1 VIHGGYRFGVLLLC
15 GWVLSACTTATTTT
29 ATNTIASTS
38 TTRFDITAFEAA
50 IMPVA
55 AWGGTPA
62 LATAEKPL
70 KSHRIS
76 HITLHHQGET
86 FPPGKDMLA
95 YLRNLQTWS
104 RGVRGWVDVPYHY
117 VIDLDGKLYA
127 GRDITIPG
135 DTNTAYN
142 PAGHALIEVVGNYE
156 NIEPSAAQLEA
167 IAQTMAWVAIKHSI
181 PIEKIA
187 SHKDYASTA
196 CPGKNLYRYIENGFF
211 KQRVSELLSLR

>member
-1 VIHGGYRFGVLLLC
+1 MQAAIKLC
-15 GWVLSACTTATTTT
+15 MTLVCAIGLSACA
-29 ATNTIASTS
+29 
-38 TTRFDITAFEAA
+38 TTRFDAAAFEAK

-55 AWGGTPA
+55 MWGGTPA
-62 LATAEKPL
+62 VATPEKPL

-86 FPPGKDMLA
+86 FAPGKDVQA

-104 RGVRGWVDVPYHY
+104 RGVRGWVDSPYHY
-117 VIDLDGKLYA
+117 VIDLGGKMYA
-127 GRDITIPG
+127 GRDINIPG

-156 NIEPSAAQLEA
+156 NIEPSDTQLEA
-167 IAQTMAWVAIKHSI
+167 IAQMMAWVAIKHSI

-211 KQRVSELLSLR
+211 RDRVAAILARRVIVMK

>member
-1 VIHGGYRFGVLLLC
+1 MFVM
-15 GWVLSACTTATTTT
+15 SACT
-29 ATNTIASTS
+29 I
-38 TTRFDITAFEAA
+38 TRFDAAAFEAK

-62 LATAEKPL
+62 VATAERPL

-86 FPPGKDMLA
+86 FPPSKDVQT

-104 RGVRGWVDVPYHY
+104 RGVRGWVDSPYHY
-117 VIDLDGKLYA
+117 VIDLDGKTYA
-127 GRDITIPG
+127 GRDINIPG

-156 NIEPSAAQLEA
+156 NIEPSDAQLEA
-167 IAQTMAWVAIKHSI
+167 IAQMMAWVAIKHNI

-211 KQRVSELLSLR
+211 KRRVGELLTAFTASAK

>member
-1 VIHGGYRFGVLLLC
+1 MFVM
-15 GWVLSACTTATTTT
+15 SACT
-29 ATNTIASTS
+29 I
-38 TTRFDITAFEAA
+38 TRFDAAACEAK

-62 LATAEKPL
+62 VATAERPL

-86 FPPGKDMLA
+86 FPPGKDVQA

-104 RGVRGWVDVPYHY
+104 RGVRGWVDSPYHY
-117 VIDLDGKLYA
+117 VIDLDGKTYA
-127 GRDITIPG
+127 GRDINIPG

-156 NIEPSAAQLEA
+156 NIEPSDAQLEA
-167 IAQTMAWVAIKHSI
+167 IAQMMAWVAIKHNI

-211 KQRVSELLSLR
+211 KRRVGELLTAFTASAK

>member
-1 VIHGGYRFGVLLLC
+1 MQAAIKLC
-15 GWVLSACTTATTTT
+15 MTLVCAIALSACTTA
-29 ATNTIASTS
+29 
-38 TTRFDITAFEAA
+38 RFNAAAFEAK

-55 AWGGTPA
+55 NWGGTPA
-62 LATAEKPL
+62 LATPALPL

-86 FPPGKDMLA
+86 FPPGKDVQA

-104 RGVRGWVDVPYHY
+104 RGVRGWVDSPYHY
-117 VIDLDGKLYA
+117 VIDLDGKMYA
-127 GRDITIPG
+127 GRDINIPG

-156 NIEPSAAQLEA
+156 NIEPSDAQLEA
-167 IAQTMAWVAIKHSI
+167 IAQMMAWVAIKHNI

-196 CPGKNLYRYIENGFF
+196 CPGKGLYRYIENGFF
-211 KQRVSELLSLR
+211 KRRVAELLAANGGT

>member
-1 VIHGGYRFGVLLLC
+1 MPTSCRILVGLVCTL
-15 GWVLSACTTATTTT
+15 WLSGC
-29 ATNTIASTS
+29 ASV
-38 TTRFDITAFEAA
+38 RFDAAGFEAK
-50 IMPVA
+50 IMSVA

-62 LATAEKPL
+62 IATTEKPL

-86 FPPGKDMLA
+86 FAPGKDVQA

-104 RGVRGWVDVPYHY
+104 RGVRGWVDSPYHY
-117 VIDLDGKLYA
+117 VIDLEGNMYA

-142 PAGHALIEVVGNYE
+142 PSGHALIEVVGNYE
-156 NIEPSAAQLEA
+156 NIEPNAAQLEA
-167 IAQTMAWVAIKHSI
+167 IVRMMAWLAIKHDI
-181 PIEKIA
+181 AIDKIA

-211 KQRVSELLSLR
+211 KQRVGALLDTDVMSAK